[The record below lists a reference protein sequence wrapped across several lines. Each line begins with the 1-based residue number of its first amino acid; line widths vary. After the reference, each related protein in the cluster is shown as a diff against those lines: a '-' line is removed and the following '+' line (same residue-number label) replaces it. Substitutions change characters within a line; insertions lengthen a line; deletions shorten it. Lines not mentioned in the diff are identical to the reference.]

1 MPSSRRVLVLI
12 VLAFV
17 ALGMPMQ
24 AMGVAWPTVAADL
37 GRPLG
42 NLGILVFAFGVG
54 YGVSTYSSGHL
65 SWRVGAASL
74 LTGATATSAVC
85 LVVMAAGNTWTVL
98 VTATLVFGLGSGLLD
113 AGGNAYVA
121 LNHGT
126 RAMGMLHAGWG
137 VGSIL
142 GPGLVTLLLA
152 VGASWRWS
160 FALVALAQAAV
171 ASRFAREARR
181 SERVGRA
188 SDEARPPRPG
198 GTDAVLAV
206 SVVTFMLYAGL
217 ATATGQWA
225 FSVLS
230 EGRGISEGVA
240 GIAAS
245 GYWAG
250 FTASRFLLGAVGSR
264 LEPNRLLTAC
274 TIATVASLGL
284 FWWAPTPAVG
294 IFGLVFSG
302 FAHGA
307 FYPVEVLLTARRFGS
322 AYTPWALGYCFA
334 AANVGVAG
342 LGAVLGL
349 LVDGI
354 GLEVVAPVLLLASVI
369 LAVTTRALE
378 RLTGAAAPVMHP
390 TQG

>member
-1 MPSSRRVLVLI
+1 MPPGRRLLVLM

-24 AMGVAWPTVAADL
+24 GMGVAWPTVAADL

-42 NLGILVFAFGVG
+42 NLGFLVFVFGAG

-65 SWRVGAASL
+65 AWRVGAAWL
-74 LTGATATSAVC
+74 LTGATATSALC
-85 LVVMAAGNTWTVL
+85 LVVIAAGDAWAAL
-98 VTATLVFGLGSGLLD
+98 VAATLVLGVGSGLLD
-113 AGGNAYVA
+113 SGVNSHVA

-126 RAMGMLHAGWG
+126 EAMGILHAGWG

-160 FALVALAQAAV
+160 FAVVAVAQGALAIG
-171 ASRFAREARR
+171 FARAARRGAPARRR
-181 SERVGRA
+181 SE
-188 SDEARPPRPG
+188 EARPGRPG
-198 GTDAVLAV
+198 GTDAVLVV
-206 SVVTFMLYAGL
+206 SVLTFLLYAGL
-217 ATATGQWA
+217 VTATGQWA

-230 EGRGISEGVA
+230 EGRGIGEGAA

-250 FTASRFLLGAVGSR
+250 LTASRFLLGAIGSR
-264 LEPNRLLTAC
+264 LDPNRLLTVC
-274 TIATVASLGL
+274 TIATIASLGL
-284 FWWAPTPAVG
+284 FWWAPTPALG

-302 FAHGA
+302 FAHGV

-322 AYTPWALGYCFA
+322 GYTPWALGYCFA
-334 AANVGVAG
+334 AANTGVAG

-354 GLEVVAPVLLLASVI
+354 GLEVVAPVLLLVSVV
-369 LAVTTRALE
+369 LAVTTKALE
-378 RLTGAAAPVMHP
+378 RLTGALEPTLHP

>member
-1 MPSSRRVLVLI
+1 MPSGRRLLMLM

-24 AMGVAWPTVAADL
+24 GMGVAWPSVAADL
-37 GRPLG
+37 GRPIG
-42 NLGILVFAFGVG
+42 NLGVLVFAFGAG
-54 YGVSTYSSGHL
+54 YAVSTYVSGHL
-65 SWRVGAASL
+65 SWRVGPLWLLVAA
-74 LTGATATSAVC
+74 TTTAGLCVAVI
-85 LVVMAAGNTWTVL
+85 AAGDSWAVL
-98 VTATLVFGLGSGLLD
+98 VAATLVLGLASGQLD
-113 AGGNAYVA
+113 SGINTHVA
-121 LNHGT
+121 LNYGT
-126 RAMGMLHAGWG
+126 RPMGILHAGWG
-137 VGSIL
+137 VGSFL

-152 VGASWRWS
+152 MGASWR
-160 FALVALAQAAV
+160 FAFVVVAVAQGALAIG
-171 ASRFAREARR
+171 FARAARR
-181 SERVGRA
+181 GERARRRPQG
-188 SDEARPPRPG
+188 ARPGRPA
-198 GTDAVLAV
+198 GTGRVLV
-206 SVVTFMLYAGL
+206 LSVFTFLVYAGL

-230 EGRGISEGVA
+230 EGRGISEGAA

-250 FTASRFLLGAVGSR
+250 LTASRFLLGAIGTR
-264 LEPNRLLTAC
+264 FDPNRLLTAC
-274 TIATVASLGL
+274 TTATIASLAL
-284 FWWAPTPAVG
+284 FWWAPTTAVG

-307 FYPVEVLLTARRFGS
+307 FYPTEVVLTARRFGA
-322 AYTPWALGYCFA
+322 AYTPWAVGYCFA

-354 GLEVVAPVLLLASVI
+354 GLDVIAPVLVLVAVV
-369 LAVTTRALE
+369 LAVVTKALE
-378 RLTGAAAPVMHP
+378 RLSAAAPVMHP